1 MKRKI
6 FLLLVMGV
14 FLTTTL
20 FGCSCSKK
28 EEFTITFDSNGGS
41 SVASQTVLKDELVTK
56 PTDPTKDGYIF
67 DTWLL
72 NDEPYDFNSS
82 VTKDITLKAS
92 WVEEASVVS
101 YKVSFD
107 VDGSINIVSVIEG
120 KTVTSPSDPTK
131 EGYKFI
137 GWYNDDKLFDF
148 KTSIYSDI
156 TLVAKWEKVEQSSE
170 VTKYTVKFDSNGGS
184 SVASQTVK
192 EGNTVSKPANPTRSG
207 YKFVSW
213 QLNGKDYN
221 FSSKVTKNITL
232 TAKWEKVEQP
242 SEVTKYTVKFDS
254 NGGSNVAS
262 QTVKEGNTV
271 SKPTNPTRSGYKFVS
286 WQLNGKDYNFSSKI
300 TKNITLVA
308 KWEKIP
314 DTYTIKFEKYDAY
327 SPIGIIKVY
336 QNGKVISFS
345 ELLDKDEKTV
355 AKYNSSVN
363 GINNANES
371 MLNKAVKVKLTDG
384 KIVNISK

>member
-6 FLLLVMGV
+6 FLLFVMGV
-14 FLTTTL
+14 FLATSL

-28 EEFTITFDSNGGS
+28 DEFTVTFDSNGGS
-41 SVASQTVLKDELVTK
+41 SVENQTVLKDELVTK
-56 PTDPTKDGYIF
+56 PNDPTKEGYIF
-67 DTWLL
+67 DAWLL
-72 NDEPYDFNSS
+72 NDEPYDFNSP
-82 VTKDITLKAS
+82 VTQDITLKAS

-101 YKVSFD
+101 YKVTFENA
-107 VDGSINIVSVIEG
+107 GSINIVSVVEG

-137 GWYNDDKLFDF
+137 GWYNGDKLFDF

-156 TLVAKWEKVEQSSE
+156 TLVAKWEKIDQVSE

-184 SVASQTVK
+184 SVASQTVN
-192 EGNTVSKPANPTRSG
+192 EGNTVSKPTNPTRSG

-213 QLNGKDYN
+213 QLDGKDYN

-232 TAKWEKVEQP
+232 TAKWQKI
-242 SEVTKYTVKFDS
+242 TKYTVKFDS
-254 NGGSNVAS
+254 NGGSSVAS
-262 QTVKEGNTV
+262 QTVNEGNTV

-286 WQLNGKDYNFSSKI
+286 WQLNGKDYNFSSKV
-300 TKNITLVA
+300 TKNITLTA

>member
-14 FLTTTL
+14 FLATTL

-28 EEFTITFDSNGGS
+28 EEFTVTFDSNGGS
-41 SVASQTVLKDELVTK
+41 SVTSQTVLKDDLVTK
-56 PTDPTKDGYIF
+56 PTDPTKEGYIF
-67 DTWLL
+67 DNWLL
-72 NDEPYDFNSS
+72 NDEPYDFSRP
-82 VTKDITLKAS
+82 VTQNITLKAS
-92 WVEEASVVS
+92 WIEETSAIS
-101 YKVSFD
+101 YKVSFKID
-107 VDGSINIVSVIEG
+107 DSVNIISVIEG
-120 KTVTSPSDPTK
+120 KTVTKPTNPIK
-131 EGYKFI
+131 EGYNFI
-137 GWYNDDKLFDF
+137 GWYNGDELFDF

-156 TLVAKWEKVEQSSE
+156 TLVAKWEKIEQTSEATKYTVKFDSNGGSSVASQTVKEGNTVSKPTNPTRSGYKFVSWQLNGKDYNFSSKVTKNITLTAKWEKVEQPSE
-170 VTKYTVKFDSNGGS
+170 ITKYTVKFDSNGGS

-232 TAKWEKVEQP
+232 TAKWEK
-242 SEVTKYTVKFDS
+242 
-254 NGGSNVAS
+254 
-262 QTVKEGNTV
+262 
-271 SKPTNPTRSGYKFVS
+271 
-286 WQLNGKDYNFSSKI
+286 
-300 TKNITLVA
+300 
-308 KWEKIP
+308 IP

-327 SPIGIIKVY
+327 SPFGIIKVY

-371 MLNKAVKVKLTDG
+371 MLNKTVKVKLTDG

>member
-72 NDEPYDFNSS
+72 NDEPYDFNSP
-82 VTKDITLKAS
+82 VTEDITLKAS

-254 NGGSNVAS
+254 NGGSSVAS

-286 WQLNGKDYNFSSKI
+286 WQLDGKDYNFSSKV

>member
-14 FLTTTL
+14 FLATTL

-28 EEFTITFDSNGGS
+28 EEFTVTFDSNGGS
-41 SVASQTVLKDELVTK
+41 SVTSQTVLKDDLVTK
-56 PTDPTKDGYIF
+56 PTDPTKEGYIF
-67 DTWLL
+67 DNWLL
-72 NDEPYDFNSS
+72 NDEPYDFSRP
-82 VTKDITLKAS
+82 VTQNITLKAS
-92 WVEEASVVS
+92 WIEEASVVS

-120 KTVTSPSDPTK
+120 KTVTRPSEPTK
-131 EGYKFI
+131 DGYKFI

-156 TLVAKWEKVEQSSE
+156 TLVAKWEKIDQVSE

-184 SVASQTVK
+184 SVASQTV
-192 EGNTVSKPANPTRSG
+192 N
-207 YKFVSW
+207 
-213 QLNGKDYN
+213 
-221 FSSKVTKNITL
+221 
-232 TAKWEKVEQP
+232 
-242 SEVTKYTVKFDS
+242 
-254 NGGSNVAS
+254 
-262 QTVKEGNTV
+262 EGNTV

-286 WQLNGKDYNFSSKI
+286 WQLNGKDYNFSSKV
-300 TKNITLVA
+300 TKNITLTA

>member
-72 NDEPYDFNSS
+72 NDEPYDFNSP
-82 VTKDITLKAS
+82 VTEDITLKAS

-120 KTVTSPSDPTK
+120 KTVTRPSEPTK

-156 TLVAKWEKVEQSSE
+156 TLVAKWEKIEQSSE

-254 NGGSNVAS
+254 NGGSSVAS

-286 WQLNGKDYNFSSKI
+286 WQLNGKDYNFSSKV

>member
-72 NDEPYDFNSS
+72 NDEPYDFNSP
-82 VTKDITLKAS
+82 VTEDITLKAS

-286 WQLNGKDYNFSSKI
+286 WQLNGKDYNFSSKV

>member
-345 ELLDKDEKTV
+345 ELLDKYEKTV